1 MNRGVGAATAFA
13 RLYHRWFDD
22 PLALADESA
31 RQAHAVVGERVADV
45 LALWNERTRSWLP
58 GTPTVLRLEA
68 CDLAAF
74 AMRAPH
80 IALLFG
86 TVDTAAPT
94 AALGCSLRWERFR
107 PCSYAIGR
115 TVIDI
120 ELETDEKGLLV
131 GAQVALDDGGRI
143 ALGGRAVR
151 ALPCAV

>member
-45 LALWNERTRSWLP
+45 LALWDERTLLAPRHADRPAPRSMRP
-58 GTPTVLRLEA
+58 CRVRDA
-68 CDLAAF
+68 RAAH
-74 AMRAPH
+74 R
-80 IALLFG
+80 
-86 TVDTAAPT
+86 
-94 AALGCSLRWERFR
+94 AALRRRRHRSAHGGVGMFAALERFR
-107 PCSYAIGR
+107 PCSYAIDR
-115 TVIDI
+115 TVVDI